1 MQTSFYT
8 LANAPPRPKLPLPA
22 LPAFPLTEPFSLDN
36 ELSVTFMIAQVF
48 APFFLQKSKAAIVS
62 AVSPD

>member
-1 MQTSFYT
+1 
-8 LANAPPRPKLPLPA
+8 
-22 LPAFPLTEPFSLDN
+22 
-36 ELSVTFMIAQVF
+36 MIAQVF